1 MQRGRGAT
9 APVGCLGEAAR
20 RCYPDNHL
28 QIKKISLD
36 KKNFD
41 VYNGDTSERRDDM
54 KPTEVMRKLMEE
66 QGIGNAKLANRLG
79 VTPAVAWDRVNNEK
93 KKNGMSVKMLVDML
107 AVMDYKV
114 VVVPRES
121 KVMPGEYVLE

>member
-1 MQRGRGAT
+1 
-9 APVGCLGEAAR
+9 
-20 RCYPDNHL
+20 
-28 QIKKISLD
+28 
-36 KKNFD
+36 
-41 VYNGDTSERRDDM
+41 
-54 KPTEVMRKLMEE
+54 MEE

-79 VTPAVAWDRVNNEK
+79 VTPAVAWDRVNNDK